1 MQPNLVQHDAGGG
14 ALGTLPD
21 DAFPSEALLCGDQ
34 DLSRSAPTR
43 DSLAGSFEK
52 FPEAVVQNA
61 PISHLDDPDFEFDLD
76 ENSV

>member
-1 MQPNLVQHDAGGG
+1 MQPHLVQHDAGGG

-21 DAFPSEALLCGDQ
+21 DAFPSEALFCGDQ

-52 FPEAVVQNA
+52 SPEIMLQNA
-61 PISHLDDPDFEFDLD
+61 PISHFDNPDFEFDLD
-76 ENSV
+76 ESSV